1 MQAHKFL
8 IKNKKGGLIMSKSKN
23 NISLFNNNKIIINHN
38 NTYYVKEKES
48 HFTSLL
54 QILSIL
60 INLFSLLQS

>member
-1 MQAHKFL
+1 
-8 IKNKKGGLIMSKSKN
+8 MSKSKN

-54 QILSIL
+54 QILSVL